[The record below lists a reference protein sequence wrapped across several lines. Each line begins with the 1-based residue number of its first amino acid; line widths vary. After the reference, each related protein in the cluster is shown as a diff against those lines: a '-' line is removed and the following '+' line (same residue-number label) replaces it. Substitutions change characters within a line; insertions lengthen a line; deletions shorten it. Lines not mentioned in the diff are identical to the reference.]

1 MPAVTGRPRIID
13 SPEHFD
19 QLVDQ
24 YVTDCFEEKEPLTIT
39 GMALYLG
46 FAGKSPMYNYATREA
61 RFSDSVKRA
70 SALVEHAYEV
80 GLAKGAG
87 AGHIFALKN
96 FNWTDR
102 QEITGQ
108 GGGPIET
115 KSAVVDA
122 KALSD
127 VADKL

>member
-1 MPAVTGRPRIID
+1 MPLVNGRPRIID
-13 SPEHFD
+13 SPDQFD
-19 QLVDQ
+19 DLVDE
-24 YVTDCFEEKEPLTIT
+24 YVLACFEDKEPLTIT
-39 GMALYLG
+39 GMALHLG
-46 FAGKSPMYNYATREA
+46 FASRQSFYDYAKRDG
-61 RFSDSVKRA
+61 FSCSVKRA
-70 SALVEHAYEV
+70 SFLVENAYEN

-102 QEITGQ
+102 QEITGP
-108 GGGPIET
+108 GGGPQEH
-115 KSAVVDA
+115 KHAVVDA